1 MPRQVGLAPS
11 AIRDLD
17 RTPPR
22 YLTAILEFVYGSLAE
37 NPRRVGKPLR
47 NEFAGLHSARRGDY
61 RVLYEI
67 SGDDR
72 EEDVILVLRI
82 EHRSRVYRS

>member
-1 MPRQVGLAPS
+1 MPRRVSLAPS

-22 YLTAILEFVYGSLAE
+22 YLTAILEFVYGPLAE
-37 NPRRVGKPLR
+37 KPRRVGKPLR
-47 NEFAGLHSARRGDY
+47 NEFEGLYSARRGDY
-61 RVLYEI
+61 RVIYEI
-67 SGDDR
+67 SDDDNG
-72 EEDVILVLRI
+72 EPFVIVLRV